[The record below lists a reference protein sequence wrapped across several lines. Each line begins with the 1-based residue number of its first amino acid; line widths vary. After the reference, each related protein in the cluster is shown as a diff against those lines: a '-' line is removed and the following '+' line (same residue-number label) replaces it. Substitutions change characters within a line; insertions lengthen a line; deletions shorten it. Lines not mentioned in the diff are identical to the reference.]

1 MDEQSSETKEEDVV
15 GEVVGESEVQE
26 LVPEW
31 GWWIQT
37 FWIGFVGVSGRQ
49 KTPLGSKGKVSS

>member
-26 LVPEW
+26 LVPE
-31 GWWIQT
+31 
-37 FWIGFVGVSGRQ
+37 
-49 KTPLGSKGKVSS
+49 